1 MLCRLTPFIDQQYDF
16 TNGGMPV
23 AETADIED
31 KGSAVDHVVD
41 ALRRL
46 MRERNLGLG
55 DALPSEAELASMFG
69 ASRNTVREAIRILK
83 AYGIV
88 ESRQKVGAVITDRRQ
103 QALMDLFSFA
113 IDISAESFL
122 DIQGF
127 RRLIEVN
134 LSDLLFETIDNAAIG
149 KLHAINDRMRD
160 APELAEAA
168 ELDFTFHAT
177 LVGFARNQ
185 TLSQVYGILQPLL
198 QRLMEAGKRSR
209 EAVDSAYDEHRT
221 IIEALEQRDRI
232 AYAYHMNRHLQAGLQ
247 FIAPK
252 AV

>member
-1 MLCRLTPFIDQQYDF
+1 MA
-16 TNGGMPV
+16 M
-23 AETADIED
+23 ETAEIEG
-31 KGSAVDHVVD
+31 KGSAVDQVVD
-41 ALRRL
+41 EIRRL

-55 DALPSEAELASMFG
+55 DALPSEIELAAMFNS
-69 ASRNTVREAIRILK
+69 SRNTVREAIRILK

-103 QALMDLFSFA
+103 QALMELFSFA

-134 LSDLLFETIDNAAIG
+134 LSDLLFQNIDDTSIARL
-149 KLHAINDRMRD
+149 KAINDAMKL
-160 APELAEAA
+160 APELSKAA
-168 ELDFTFHAT
+168 EFDFKFHAE
-177 LVGFARNQ
+177 LVGLANNR

-209 EAVDSAYDEHRT
+209 VAVESAYNEHCD
-221 IIEALEQRDRI
+221 IIVALQQRDRI
-232 AYAYHMNRHLQAGLQ
+232 AYAYHMNRHLHAGLQ
-247 FIAPK
+247 FIQPPQEPRQI
-252 AV
+252 

>member
-1 MLCRLTPFIDQQYDF
+1 MMVEI
-16 TNGGMPV
+16 
-23 AETADIED
+23 ADIED

-55 DALPSEAELASMFG
+55 DALPSEAELASMFNS
-69 ASRNTVREAIRILK
+69 SRNTVREAIRILK

-103 QALMDLFSFA
+103 QALMDQFSFA
-113 IDISAESFL
+113 IDMSAESFL

-134 LSDLLFETIDNAAIG
+134 LCDLLFPIIDEAA
-149 KLHAINDRMRD
+149 LDTLRSINEAMKA
-160 APELAEAA
+160 APALGDAA
-168 ELDFTFHAT
+168 ELDFKFHAY
-177 LVGFARNQ
+177 LVDLSGNQ
-185 TLSQVYGILQPLL
+185 TLSQVYGILRPLL

-209 EAVDSAYDEHRT
+209 EAIDSAYDEHSD

>member
-1 MLCRLTPFIDQQYDF
+1 MVVD
-16 TNGGMPV
+16 
-23 AETADIED
+23 TANIED
-31 KGSAVDHVVD
+31 KGSAVDQVVD

-55 DALPSEAELASMFG
+55 DALPSEAELASMFN
-69 ASRNTVREAIRILK
+69 ASRNTVREAIRILR

-122 DIQGF
+122 EIQGF
-127 RRLIEVN
+127 RRLIDIN
-134 LSDLLFETIDNAAIG
+134 LSDLLFETADETAIER
-149 KLHAINDRMRD
+149 LRSINDAMK
-160 APELAEAA
+160 AASTLAEAA
-168 ELDFTFHAT
+168 KLDFRFHAA
-177 LVGFARNQ
+177 LVGFAGNQ

-209 EAVDSAYDEHRT
+209 EAVDSAYHDHRA

>member
-1 MLCRLTPFIDQQYDF
+1 
-16 TNGGMPV
+16 
-23 AETADIED
+23 
-31 KGSAVDHVVD
+31 
-41 ALRRL
+41 
-46 MRERNLGLG
+46 LG

-134 LSDLLFETIDNAAIG
+134 
-149 KLHAINDRMRD
+149 
-160 APELAEAA
+160 
-168 ELDFTFHAT
+168 
-177 LVGFARNQ
+177 
-185 TLSQVYGILQPLL
+185 
-198 QRLMEAGKRSR
+198 
-209 EAVDSAYDEHRT
+209 
-221 IIEALEQRDRI
+221 
-232 AYAYHMNRHLQAGLQ
+232 
-247 FIAPK
+247 
-252 AV
+252 

>member
-1 MLCRLTPFIDQQYDF
+1 M
-16 TNGGMPV
+16 
-23 AETADIED
+23 AENPDIENR
-31 KGSAVDHVVD
+31 GSAVDQVVD

-46 MRERNLGLG
+46 MRERNLSLG
-55 DALPSEAELASMFG
+55 DALPSEADLALMFN

-103 QALMDLFSFA
+103 QALMELFSFA

-134 LSDLLFETIDNAAIG
+134 LSDLLFTRIGEIDLEALRSLNEAMKATRDLADAA
-149 KLHAINDRMRD
+149 A
-160 APELAEAA
+160 
-168 ELDFTFHAT
+168 LDYKFHAM
-177 LVGFARNQ
+177 LVELSGNQ
-185 TLSQVYGILQPLL
+185 TLSQVYGILRPLL
-198 QRLMEAGKRSR
+198 QKLMEAGKRSR
-209 EAVDSAYDEHRT
+209 AAVDSAYEDHCD

-247 FIAPK
+247 YIAPK

>member
-1 MLCRLTPFIDQQYDF
+1 M
-16 TNGGMPV
+16 
-23 AETADIED
+23 AESPDSENR
-31 KGSAVDHVVD
+31 GSAVDQVVD

-46 MRERNLGLG
+46 MRERNLSLG
-55 DALPSEAELASMFG
+55 DALPSEADLASMFN

-103 QALMDLFSFA
+103 QALMELFSFA

-134 LSDLLFETIDNAAIG
+134 LSDLLFTRIGETDLEALRSLNEAMKAAQD
-149 KLHAINDRMRD
+149 LTD
-160 APELAEAA
+160 AAA
-168 ELDFTFHAT
+168 LDYKFHAM
-177 LVGFARNQ
+177 LIELSGNQ
-185 TLSQVYGILQPLL
+185 TLSQVYGILRPLL
-198 QRLMEAGKRSR
+198 QKLMEAGKRSR
-209 EAVDSAYDEHRT
+209 AAVDSAYEDHRD
-221 IIEALEQRDRI
+221 IMEALEQRDRI

-247 FIAPK
+247 YIAPK

>member
-1 MLCRLTPFIDQQYDF
+1 M
-16 TNGGMPV
+16 V
-23 AETADIED
+23 VETADIDD
-31 KGSAVDHVVD
+31 KGSAVDQVVD

-55 DALPSEAELASMFG
+55 DALPSEADLASMFN

-83 AYGIV
+83 AYGVV

-103 QALMDLFSFA
+103 QALMELFSFA
-113 IDISAESFL
+113 IDISAENFL

-127 RRLIEVN
+127 RRLIEIN
-134 LSDLLFETIDNAAIG
+134 LSDLLFETVDEAGIATLNS
-149 KLHAINDRMRD
+149 INDQMKS
-160 APELAEAA
+160 APELAKAA
-168 ELDFTFHAT
+168 ELDFRFHAA
-177 LVGFARNQ
+177 LVGFAGNQ

-209 EAVDSAYDEHRT
+209 EAVDSAYNDHRD
-221 IIEALEQRDRI
+221 IIGALEQRDRI
-232 AYAYHMNRHLQAGLQ
+232 AYAYHMNRHLQAGLH

>member
-1 MLCRLTPFIDQQYDF
+1 MAVQ
-16 TNGGMPV
+16 
-23 AETADIED
+23 TADIED
-31 KGSAVDHVVD
+31 KGSAVDQVVE

-55 DALPSEAELASMFG
+55 DALPSEADLASMFN

-83 AYGIV
+83 AYGVV

-103 QALMDLFSFA
+103 QALMELFSFA
-113 IDISAESFL
+113 IDISAENFL

-127 RRLIEVN
+127 RRLIEIN
-134 LSDLLFETIDNAAIG
+134 LSDLLFETVDAASIAT
-149 KLHAINDRMRD
+149 LHSINDRMQA

-168 ELDFTFHAT
+168 ELDFKFHAA
-177 LVGFARNQ
+177 LVDFAGNR

-198 QRLMEAGKRSR
+198 RRLMEAGKRSR
-209 EAVDSAYDEHRT
+209 AAVDSAYRDHRD
-221 IIEALEQRDRI
+221 IIEALELRDRI

>member
-1 MLCRLTPFIDQQYDF
+1 M
-16 TNGGMPV
+16 V
-23 AETADIED
+23 VETADIED
-31 KGSAVDHVVD
+31 RGSAVDQVVD

-55 DALPSEAELASMFG
+55 DALPSEAELASMFNS
-69 ASRNTVREAIRILK
+69 SRNTVREAIRILK

-88 ESRQKVGAVITDRRQ
+88 ESRQKVGAVITDKRQ
-103 QALMDLFSFA
+103 QALMDQFSFA

-134 LSDLLFETIDNAAIG
+134 LCDLLFPSIDDAAIET
-149 KLHAINDRMRD
+149 LRSINDTMKAAR
-160 APELAEAA
+160 ELSQAA
-168 ELDFTFHAT
+168 ALDFKFHAT
-177 LVGFARNQ
+177 LVGFAGNQ

-209 EAVDSAYDEHRT
+209 EAVDSAYDEHRD
-221 IIEALEQRDRI
+221 IIEALIKRDRI

>member
-1 MLCRLTPFIDQQYDF
+1 MVD
-16 TNGGMPV
+16 
-23 AETADIED
+23 TADSEE
-31 KGSAVDHVVD
+31 KGSAVDQVVG
-41 ALRRL
+41 ALRGL
-46 MRERNLGLG
+46 IRERNLGLG
-55 DALPSEAELASMFG
+55 DALPSEAELASMFDT
-69 ASRNTVREAIRILK
+69 SRNTVREAIRILK

-103 QALMDLFSFA
+103 QALMELFSFA

-134 LSDLLFETIDNAAIG
+134 LSDLLFETLDQTAIER
-149 KLHAINDRMRD
+149 LRAINDAMK
-160 APELAEAA
+160 AASTLAAAA
-168 ELDFTFHAT
+168 ELDFRFHAT
-177 LVGFARNQ
+177 LVGFAGNQ

-209 EAVDSAYDEHRT
+209 QAVDSAYHDHRA

-247 FIAPK
+247 FIEPK